1 MTVRW
6 GVIGAGGHADRR
18 FIPELLKTA
27 KNSEL
32 VAVMDIN
39 PDALKRVAEKYD
51 VPNAY
56 DNEEDLASN
65 DQVDVVY
72 IATPQNLH
80 HQQVLLAAS
89 HGKHVLCEKPL
100 GISLEQVEE
109 MMEACA
115 KAGVKFG
122 SDYNMR
128 MNVYNQKAKELVTTG
143 KLGQVVMGRAQLT
156 CWYPPIPGAWRQDIT
171 ISHGGSLI
179 DMGTHCIDLLE
190 YIIGTKA
197 VQVTGF
203 QTTLTH
209 DYNIE
214 DTSTILLEFAN
225 GAHGIVDNYFNVPDE
240 AAKNFLEIAGTK
252 GTIFAS
258 GTVGQDPT
266 GTMTSILMAEE
277 KGYQADQVRDE
288 ETGAEKV
295 TYDLEPQWTYGT
307 IGKLFAEAVEQD
319 KEPPVPADVGYHN
332 LKVVL
337 AAYEAVR
344 TGCTVDI
351 E

>member
-27 KNSEL
+27 ENSEL

-39 PDALKRVAEKYD
+39 PDALRRVAEKYG

-56 DNEEDLASN
+56 DNEDDLASN

-72 IATPQNLH
+72 IATPQHLH
-80 HQQVLLAAS
+80 HRQVLLAAS

-115 KAGVKFG
+115 EAGVKFG

-128 MNVYNQKAKELVTTG
+128 MNVYNQKAKELVATG

-156 CWYPPIPGAWRQDIT
+156 CWYPPIPGAWRQDIA

-197 VQVTGF
+197 VRVTGF

-209 DYNIE
+209 SYDIE

-225 GAHGIVDNYFNVPDE
+225 GAHGIIDNYFNIPDE
-240 AAKNFLEIAGTK
+240 AAKNYLEVAGTK
-252 GTIFAS
+252 GAIFAS

-277 KGYQADQVRDE
+277 KGYQANQVRDE
-288 ETGAEKV
+288 GTDVKEVA
-295 TYDLEPQWTYGT
+295 YDLEPQWTYGT

-319 KEPPVPADVGYHN
+319 GEPPVPADVGYHN

-337 AAYEAVR
+337 AAYEVVR
-344 TGCTVDI
+344 TGCTVNI